1 LVIEVNS
8 ENELNEL
15 TSRKHLVLVAMIRG
29 VDEDKKRYVTRLLS
43 IIEEESE
50 PTIYTA
56 IYTQHSKA
64 LGKPFIEISLYLNG
78 SQVFSQEGVF
88 EDLESDL
95 EALKNGIRETLRS
108 KAMRIRFV
116 KKG

>member
-1 LVIEVNS
+1 MVIEVNS
-8 ENELNEL
+8 ENELNEFA
-15 TSRKHLVLVAMIRG
+15 SRKRLVLVAMIRG
-29 VDEDKKRYVTRLLS
+29 VDQDKKRYVTKLLS

-56 IYTQHSKA
+56 IYTQQGEV
-64 LGKPFIEISLYLNG
+64 LGRPFIEISLYLDG

-108 KAMRIRFV
+108 KAIRVRFV